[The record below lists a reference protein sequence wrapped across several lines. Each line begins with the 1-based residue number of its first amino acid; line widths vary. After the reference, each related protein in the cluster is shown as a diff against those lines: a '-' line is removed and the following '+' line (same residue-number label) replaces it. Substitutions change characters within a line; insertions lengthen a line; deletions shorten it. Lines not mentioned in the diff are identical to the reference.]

1 MRLLKKYNPSASQP
15 STELLSQVF
24 IDYQDLRLP
33 RTSELVRGARR
44 QGEARVVEGIDAC
57 RARDEKVRAGSHD
70 DAARMAYYELL
81 SGPFR
86 DSEL

>member
-24 IDYQDLRLP
+24 TDYQDLRLP
-33 RTSELVRGARR
+33 RTSELVKGARR

-57 RARDEKVRAGSHD
+57 RARNEAVRAGFND
-70 DAARMAYYELL
+70 DAAKRAELL
-81 SGPFR
+81 SGPFK
-86 DSEL
+86 DSEI